1 MTLKTTSNL
10 LMLLIIVLSTSA
22 LVSCATLV
30 STPTAA
36 ITPTSTATW
45 FPTKTAIPTATFTLT
60 PEPSPIVFNTP
71 RNWKPDEIDFLLEI
85 QDSLR
90 SDNKEKLAGLIYYP
104 ITISMLDES
113 ELKIQ
118 NAAEFIA
125 NYEKIVIPE
134 WKDLVLAQEPSEL
147 FSNWQGAMVH
157 RGELWFTPVCLD
169 ETCETWQFYIVAI
182 RQIDWSN

>member
-1 MTLKTTSNL
+1 M
-10 LMLLIIVLSTSA
+10 
-22 LVSCATLV
+22 
-30 STPTAA
+30 
-36 ITPTSTATW
+36 
-45 FPTKTAIPTATFTLT
+45 
-60 PEPSPIVFNTP
+60 VFNTP
-71 RNWKPDEIDFLLEI
+71 RNWKPDEINFLLEI

-90 SDNKEKLAGLIYYP
+90 SDNKEKLAGLIHYP
-104 ITISMLDES
+104 ITIDMFDGS

-118 NAAEFIA
+118 TAAEFIA

-169 ETCETWQFYIVAI
+169 EACEKWQFYIVAI
-182 RQIDWSN
+182 RQIDWSK

>member
-1 MTLKTTSNL
+1 MTLKTTPKL
-10 LMLLIIVLSTSA
+10 FMLLIIILSTST
-22 LVSCATLV
+22 LLSCATLV
-30 STPTAA
+30 STPTSA
-36 ITPTSTATW
+36 ITLTSTATR
-45 FPTKTAIPTATFTLT
+45 FPTKTAIPAATFTLI
-60 PEPSPIVFNTP
+60 PKPSPMVFNTP

-90 SDNKEKLAGLIYYP
+90 SDNKEKLAGLVHYP
-104 ITISMLDES
+104 ITISLLDES

-125 NYEKIVIPE
+125 NYEKIVTSE
-134 WKDLVLAQEPSEL
+134 WKALVLAQEPSEL

-169 ETCETWQFYIVAI
+169 ETCDTWQFFIVAI

>member
-10 LMLLIIVLSTSA
+10 FMLLIIVLSNSA

-30 STPTAA
+30 STPTSAT
-36 ITPTSTATW
+36 TPPSTATW
-45 FPTKTAIPTATFTLT
+45 TPTATFTLT
-60 PEPSPIVFNTP
+60 PAPSPIVFNTP
-71 RNWKPDEIDFLLEI
+71 RNWKPEEIDFLLEI

-169 ETCETWQFYIVAI
+169 EACETWQFYIVAI

>member
-1 MTLKTTSNL
+1 MTSKSAPNL
-10 LMLLIIVLSTSA
+10 FLLFVIILTA
-22 LVSCATLV
+22 IGMVSCTTLV
-30 STPTAA
+30 SAPPSA
-36 ITPTSTATW
+36 IT
-45 FPTKTAIPTATFTLT
+45 PTKTAIPTATVTLT
-60 PEPSPIVFNTP
+60 PQPSPIIMVTP
-71 RNWKPDEIDFLLEI
+71 RDWKSEEIEFLLVI

-90 SDNKEKLAGLIYYP
+90 TDNREKLASLIHYP

-113 ELKIQ
+113 ELKIE

-134 WKDLVLAQEPSEL
+134 WKALVLAQEPAEL

-157 RGELWFTPVCLD
+157 RGELWFTAVCID
-169 ETCETWQFYIVAI
+169 EACENSQFYIVAI

>member
-1 MTLKTTSNL
+1 MCIKMPSKSASNL
-10 LMLLIIVLSTSA
+10 FILFVIILTA
-22 LVSCATLV
+22 IGMVSCTTLA
-30 STPTAA
+30 SAPTA
-36 ITPTSTATW
+36 TKT
-45 FPTKTAIPTATFTLT
+45 PTKTAIPTATVTVT
-60 PEPSPIVFNTP
+60 PQPSPIIMVTP
-71 RNWKPDEIDFLLEI
+71 RDWKSEEIEFLLII

-90 SDNKEKLAGLIYYP
+90 TDNREKLASLIHYP

-113 ELKIQ
+113 ELKIE

-134 WKDLVLAQEPSEL
+134 WKALVLAQEPAEL

-157 RGELWFTPVCLD
+157 RGELWFTAVCID
-169 ETCETWQFYIVAI
+169 EACENSQFYIVAI

>member
-1 MTLKTTSNL
+1 MTLKTISNL
-10 LMLLIIVLSTSA
+10 FMLLITVLSTSA
-22 LVSCATLV
+22 LVSCTPLA
-30 STPTAA
+30 STPTSA
-36 ITPTSTATW
+36 IAPTSTATW
-45 FPTKTAIPTATFTLT
+45 SPTKTAIPTATVTLT

-71 RNWKPDEIDFLLEI
+71 RNWKPDEIAFLLEI

-90 SDNKEKLAGLIYYP
+90 LDNKEKLASLIHYP

-125 NYEKIVIPE
+125 NYEKIVTPE
-134 WKDLVLAQEPSEL
+134 WKNLVLAQEPSEL

-169 ETCETWQFYIVAI
+169 EACETWQFYIVAI